1 MIDRRQALAALAG
14 GLGAACG
21 AASPVVVQPGAPALR
36 LDPLT
41 DLVAAAGL
49 VWLLDVR
56 PQEVLA
62 DPALAS
68 LVGAA
73 APDDRLEAFAVRFGG
88 VDLRRADEVVVAGL
102 ADSTFGLARLPV
114 DPPGVE
120 AAFTRRALQVEGR
133 GVDRGVVR
141 LWGTVGQQRE
151 QIAIFDR
158 RAVGIEVGALGA
170 LRTAA
175 YFAQGRL
182 KRSPPAL
189 AAEPL
194 ASAVARLRGRPGDRH
209 LGDPR
214 FGDPRL
220 GDAPVRGFAPGPFS
234 GDWSPGLA
242 GLLKAA
248 TAMAAALR
256 PTDHPRP
263 GALALRVLLTG
274 AWGADGPA
282 AAQRL
287 EASFRLLGE
296 DPLGRLTGLDQPL
309 EGPVATSDAEALV
322 LDVALDPV
330 RISEGVRAI
339 AGAPLA
345 EMMAF

>member
-1 MIDRRQALAALAG
+1 MIDRRQALAALVSSMA
-14 GLGAACG
+14 AACG
-21 AASPVVVQPGAPALR
+21 APAAVVVQPAAPPLR

-56 PQEVLA
+56 PKAILA

-68 LVGAA
+68 LMGAA
-73 APDDRLEAFAVRFGG
+73 APDDRLDAFAVRFGG
-88 VDLRRADEVVVAGL
+88 VDLRLADEVVVAGL
-102 ADSTFGLARLPV
+102 AGGTFGLARLPV
-114 DPPGVE
+114 DPPGIE
-120 AAFTRRALQVEGR
+120 AAFTRRALQVDGRGVDGR
-133 GVDRGVVR
+133 GVDRPVVR
-141 LWGTVGQQRE
+141 LWGSVGQHRE
-151 QIAIFDR
+151 QVAIFER

-182 KRSPPAL
+182 KRSPAAL
-189 AAEPL
+189 AADPL
-194 ASAVARLRGRPGDRH
+194 ASAAQRLT
-209 LGDPR
+209 
-214 FGDPRL
+214 DPRL

-234 GDWSPGLA
+234 GEWSPGLA

-248 TAMAAALR
+248 TAIAAGLR

-263 GALALRVLLTG
+263 GALALRVLLMG

-345 EMMAF
+345 EIMAF

>member
-1 MIDRRQALAALAG
+1 MIDRRHALAVLAG
-14 GLGAACG
+14 GMAAACG
-21 AASPVVVQPGAPALR
+21 APAAVVVPPAAPALR

-49 VWLLDVR
+49 VWLLDAR
-56 PQEVLA
+56 PRAILA

-73 APDDRLEAFAVRFGG
+73 ASDDRLDAFAVRFGG
-88 VDLRRADEVVVAGL
+88 VDLRLADEVVVAGL
-102 ADSTFGLARLPV
+102 AGSTFGLARLPV
-114 DPPGVE
+114 DPPSVE
-120 AAFTRRALQVEGR
+120 AAFTRRALQVDGRGVEGR
-133 GVDRGVVR
+133 GVDRPVVR
-141 LWGTVGQQRE
+141 LWGSVGQQRE
-151 QIAIFDR
+151 QVAIFDR
-158 RAVGIEVGALGA
+158 RAVGIEIGALGA

-182 KRSPPAL
+182 KRSPAAL

-194 ASAVARLRGRPGDRH
+194 ASAAARLR
-209 LGDPR
+209 DPR
-214 FGDPRL
+214 LDDPRL

-234 GDWSPGLA
+234 GEWSPGLA

-248 TAMAAALR
+248 TAIAAALR
-256 PTDHPRP
+256 PTNRPRP
-263 GALALRVLLTG
+263 GALALRVLLMG
-274 AWGADGPA
+274 AWGADGSA

-296 DPLGRLTGLDQPL
+296 DPLGRLTGLDRPL